1 MMVIG
6 DICVKVYILL
16 IVFMF
21 KLGIFNNFV
30 LLLDDKIVFLLSV
43 VMFGLCCICK
53 YKGVEKC
60 YVRGE

>member
-21 KLGIFNNFV
+21 KLVIFNNFV

-43 VMFGLCCICK
+43 VMFCLYCICK
-53 YKGVEKC
+53 YK
-60 YVRGE
+60 RG

>member
-6 DICVKVYILL
+6 DICVKAYISS

-21 KLGIFNNFV
+21 KLVIFNNFV

-43 VMFGLCCICK
+43 VMFRLRCICK
-53 YKGVEKC
+53 YK
-60 YVRGE
+60 RG